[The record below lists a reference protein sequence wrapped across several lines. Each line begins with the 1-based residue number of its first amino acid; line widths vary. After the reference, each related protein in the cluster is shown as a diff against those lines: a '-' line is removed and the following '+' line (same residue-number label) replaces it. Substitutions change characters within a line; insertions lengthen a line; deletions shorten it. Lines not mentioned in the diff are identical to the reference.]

1 MNYVAK
7 LAQYKKTNVT
17 TATGIELVVL
27 CYEQAIKSL
36 SEAKVHYEQKEYIQ
50 KGKALQNAL
59 DIIGELKVALDF
71 ERGGEIA
78 KNLDAIYAYIMK
90 TLLEADIKRQLDS
103 FDHSIQILT
112 ELKEAWEGI
121 ASTQPQAAPVKI
133 QKQVEHLMAAG

>member
-1 MNYVAK
+1 MNYDAK

-17 TATGIELVVL
+17 TATGVELVVL

-36 SEAKVHYEQKEYIQ
+36 SEAKVYYEQKEYIQ

-90 TLLEADIKRQLDS
+90 TLLEAGIKRQLDS
-103 FDHSIQILT
+103 FDHSIQILR

-121 ASTQPQAAPVKI
+121 ASNQPQEAPVKI
-133 QKQVEHLMAAG
+133 QKHVEHLMAAG